1 MTNSVPNHHDNYS
14 KKMSNSLGTKLGLEI
29 KLINFK
35 MSKIWLALVQTL
47 KLLTTFYLHTKK
59 KKNLLSQDSNETYK
73 Q

>member
-1 MTNSVPNHHDNYS
+1 
-14 KKMSNSLGTKLGLEI
+14 MSNSLGTKLGLEI

-35 MSKIWLALVQTL
+35 MSKTWLALVQTL

-59 KKNLLSQDSNETYK
+59 KKKNLLSQDSNETYK